1 MIAAVLK
8 VMVLGVIRDRGAL
21 AMVFLLPPAI
31 FVIFAAIFSGT
42 SGNEMRLKVSVLDE
56 VQSERTAKLVAAIR
70 SDQSLRFQSPSPL
83 NEQAV
88 REVVSSGRADV
99 GLIIRRRLTEQNGDA
114 PILVISDAGKAM
126 TGPILVGHVQRLLAR
141 DFPEVNLSRVVPVFD
156 VLSGGFS
163 TQQRARI
170 SAGIEAM
177 GDKGA
182 KGDKGQRKE
191 SGVISREVLAGIEG
205 NSAVSY
211 YAGAI
216 AVMFLLFSSM
226 QGAVTLVEERKSGIL
241 DRLAVGPAGTDVIV
255 AGKFV
260 FLTLQG
266 ILQVGLIFIVAWLAY
281 GVDVFSRITPWFAT
295 TGLTSAAAA
304 ALGLCLAS
312 ACVSKQ
318 QANTLSSFIVLLCSA
333 IGGSMVPRFLMPPW
347 LQDIG
352 WFTPNAWAIEA
363 YHGTLWR
370 GQPIWELV
378 PSFVPLAVTASVGL
392 IAAIALSRYRLRLG

>member
-42 SGNEMRLKVSVLDE
+42 SGNEMRLKVAVLDE
-56 VQSERTAKLVAAIR
+56 VRSERTAKLVAAIR
-70 SDQSLRFQSPSPL
+70 SDQSLRFQSPSPSD
-83 NEQAV
+83 EQAV

-99 GLIIRRRLTEQNGDA
+99 GLIIRRQLTEQNGDA
-114 PILVISDAGKAM
+114 PILVISDAGRAM
-126 TGPILVGHVQRLLAR
+126 TGPILVGHVQRLISR
-141 DFPEVNLSRVVPVFD
+141 DFPGVNLRRVVPVIES
-156 VLSGGFS
+156 LSGGFS

-170 SAGIEAM
+170 EAGIEAI

-191 SGVISREVLAGIEG
+191 SGIVSRDVMEGIEG
-205 NSAVSY
+205 NATVSY

-226 QGAVTLVEERKSGIL
+226 QGAATLIEERTSGIL
-241 DRLAVGPAGTDVIV
+241 DRIAVGPTGTDVIV

-266 ILQVGLIFIVAWLAY
+266 ILQVGLIFAVAWLAY
-281 GVDVFSRITPWFAT
+281 GVDVSSRMTPWFAT

-318 QANTLSSFIVLLCSA
+318 QANTLSSFLVLVCSA
-333 IGGSMVPRFLMPPW
+333 IGGSMVPRFMMPPW

-363 YHGTLWR
+363 YHGALWR
-370 GQPIWELV
+370 GQPIEELV
-378 PSFVPLAVTASVGL
+378 PSLVPLAATASVA
-392 IAAIALSRYRLRLG
+392 IAAAIVLSRYRLRLG